1 MSEPWNRLVTYLAGE
16 RCLYEGRLFE
26 ARFDLCRGLKPAG
39 PHSQKFWRPL
49 PRILP
54 AAARKSD
61 GARQKRSHDDAARQ
75 ILEVVRE
82 HDRKRRAPI
91 GYLTRDMSHN

>member
-1 MSEPWNRLVTYLAGE
+1 MTYLAGE
-16 RCLYEGRLFE
+16 RCLYEGKLFE

-61 GARQKRSHDDAARQ
+61 GARQMRSHDAARQ

-82 HDRKRRAPI
+82 HDRKRRAPT
-91 GYLTRDMSHN
+91 GYLTRDMQS